1 MIINNWLIN
10 YITEPI
16 TKPVDRVK
24 GQIMN
29 LFKTKDY
36 SKPERVKTVYEG
48 GKKQSEE
55 NIVKSIKTKK

>member
-16 TKPVDRVK
+16 TKPVDWVK